1 MSFHTIDINC
11 IEGQLTSN
19 DRQLVLK
26 TRDGKKSLPIE
37 DISSVIVNGFDIT
50 IHKQLLVEM
59 GNAGKPLIICE
70 KYKPVSILLPT
81 SRSTDTL
88 LTRKLATL
96 SVKMKAVLWKSLIN
110 AKCENQSALCEHLL
124 PDSEKTKLLASFS
137 ASKRTNK
144 EGTCAKYHWAVFREY
159 TGISD
164 FSRDRGTGKVNPFL
178 DYGYAVLLNLVLQ
191 RLLAVGLDPQFGL
204 GHALRERSAP
214 LAYDVIE
221 PFRPIIDFHLAYLV
235 KENEGVPEDI
245 KSFKNVLA
253 KAMEKKYLYKNKKL
267 DLASLVEANCSS
279 LRKAIMTSNPRV
291 FQPWTAKNLKW
302 DG

>member
-1 MSFHTIDINC
+1 MSYHTVDINC
-11 IEGQLTSN
+11 SKGKLTSN
-19 DRQLVLK
+19 KGQLILK
-26 TRDGKKSLPIE
+26 TVEDKKSLPIE

-59 GNAGKPLIICE
+59 GNAGKPLIICDQ
-70 KYKPVSILLPT
+70 YKPVSILLPA

-96 SVKMKAVLWKSLIN
+96 SVKMKAALWKSLIQ
-110 AKCENQSALCEHLL
+110 AKCENQRALCEHLL
-124 PDSEKTKLLASFS
+124 PDSAKTKLLSKTA
-137 ASKRTNK
+137 ASKRSNK

-159 TGISD
+159 TCISD

-221 PFRPIIDFHLAYLV
+221 PFRPIVDYHLAHLINENGEV
-235 KENEGVPEDI
+235 PNDIGLFKEI
-245 KSFKNVLA
+245 LANVL
-253 KAMEKKYLYKNKKL
+253 ERKYSYKNKNL
-267 DLASLVEANCSS
+267 DLASLVEATCAS
-279 LRKAIMTSNPRV
+279 LRKSIMTSNPRV

>member
-1 MSFHTIDINC
+1 MSYHTVDINC
-11 IEGQLTSN
+11 YKGKLTSN
-19 DRQLVLK
+19 KGQLILK
-26 TRDGKKSLPIE
+26 TVEDKKSLPIE

-70 KYKPVSILLPT
+70 KYKPVSILLPA

-96 SVKMKAVLWKSLIN
+96 SVKMKAALWKSLVH
-110 AKCENQSALCEHLL
+110 AKCLNQSALCEHLL
-124 PDSEKTKLLASFS
+124 PNSNKTKLLSKYAR
-137 ASKRTNK
+137 SKRISK
-144 EGTCAKYHWAVFREY
+144 EGTCAKYHWAVFREF
-159 TGISD
+159 TEVTD
-164 FSRDRGTGKVNPFL
+164 FSRERGVGALNPFL

-191 RLLAVGLDPQFGL
+191 RLLAVGLDPQFGF
-204 GHALRERSAP
+204 GHAVRERSAP

-291 FQPWTAKNLKW
+291 FQPWTAKSSKW